1 MALNQKRS
9 ELTPPNETGVFLSA
23 LCLWILIGLL
33 GAVLFYGIQSGP
45 MTAGR
50 GTVLLGLYIIIWGF
64 MYLASYYFSHKAIF
78 FRVLIWHCE
87 HASVPAGRKMAF
99 FYFLLAFIIGFAALL
114 SGLGII

>member
-1 MALNQKRS
+1 MALNEKRS
-9 ELTPPNETGVFLSA
+9 KPTPPNETGVFLSN

-33 GAVLFYGIQSGP
+33 GAAIFYGIQSGP
-45 MTAGR
+45 TSDGR
-50 GTVLLGLYIIIWGF
+50 STVLLGLYIMVLGF
-64 MYLASYYFSHKAIF
+64 MYLASYYFSHKAIV

-99 FYFLLAFIIGFAALL
+99 FYFLLAFVIGFATLL